1 MAPNGIRPAA
11 RMRRLTA
18 LAVATGLLAA
28 ACSVAATT
36 TSSPAVTVA
45 GVTAMPS
52 ATAAPVATPVAT
64 PVPTLGPATQQLT
77 LAGPAGAAGALTSGA
92 VRCNL
97 PSTGGLQIS
106 VLGQLA
112 DPNLSVY
119 IFVWSGNVSVRY
131 DSGAGSTYVER
142 DFTGTGVTG
151 FDAAKGAQ
159 IDSPLTE
166 APYQGAKGNLGV
178 LTSISGSIDCGN
190 QMPGSSTLAL
200 SGLTTKGTLSG
211 GLDPVNVECQNGQYG
226 PMVSIIGFAQVDT
239 TSTEVIMSVSAGTFT
254 VYPVGAGFYRNTS
267 TATATL
273 TATGAH
279 VDGDAVEQLAAG
291 SKATPHKVH
300 VTGDVVCGTSIRG

>member
-52 ATAAPVATPVAT
+52 ATATVTAVAT

-77 LAGPAGAAGALTSGA
+77 LAGPTGAAGALTSGA

-119 IFVWSGNVSVRY
+119 VFVSPGNVSVRY
-131 DSGAGSTYVER
+131 DSGAGATYVER
-142 DFTGTGVTG
+142 DFTGTGVTN

-166 APYQGAKGNLGV
+166 VPIQDAKGNLGV

-211 GLDPVNVECQNGQYG
+211 GIDPVNVECQNGQYG
-226 PMVSIIGFAQVDT
+226 PMVSIIGFAQVDMA
-239 TSTEVIMSVSAGTFT
+239 STEVIMSVSPGTFT

-300 VTGDVVCGTSIRG
+300 VTGDVICGTSIQG